1 MKEKTLHSKCV
12 FKGSLLDVRNDEVIF
27 PSGSKSTREWINHP
41 GAVCCIPVLENG
53 DICLIKQYR
62 YAIRKYVIE
71 LPAGKLELGETTI
84 DCAKREMEE
93 EIGYEAKKIRFL
105 TMFYPAV
112 GFVNEEMHLFL
123 AEDLKKT
130 KTNLDE
136 DEFIELI
143 PKTLDQ
149 AVKMIYSG
157 EITDAKTIIGLF
169 WAQKLLINSKS

>member
-71 LPAGKLELGETTI
+71 LPAGKLEIGETPI
-84 DCAKREMEE
+84 DCAKRELEE
-93 EIGYEAKKIRFL
+93 EIGFEAKRIQFL

-112 GFVNEEMHLFL
+112 GFVNEEMHLFF

-130 KTNLDE
+130 NTNLDE

-149 AVKMIYSG
+149 AVEMIYSG
-157 EITDAKTIIGLF
+157 DITDAKTIIGLV
-169 WAQKLLINSKS
+169 WAQKLLTNSKP

>member
-71 LPAGKLELGETTI
+71 LPAGKLEIGETPI
-84 DCAKREMEE
+84 GCAKRELEE
-93 EIGYEAKKIRFL
+93 EIGFEAKKIRFL

-130 KTNLDE
+130 NTNPDE

-149 AVKMIYSG
+149 AVEMIYSG
-157 EITDAKTIIGLF
+157 EITDAKTIIGLV
-169 WAQKLLINSKS
+169 WAQKLLTNSKP